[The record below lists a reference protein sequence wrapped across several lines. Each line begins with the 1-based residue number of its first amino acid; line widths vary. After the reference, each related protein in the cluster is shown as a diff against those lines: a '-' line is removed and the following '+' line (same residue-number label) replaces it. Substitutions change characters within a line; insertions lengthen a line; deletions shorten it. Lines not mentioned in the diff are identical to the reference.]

1 MAKPSGRP
9 NRPAVEEKREDG
21 EVRGADHGRATT
33 FVPGRPG
40 APPEPRENGL
50 LHRLGRLLPFPTADA
65 GPPSTNGSKWGR
77 YGRRPILLLALVGF
91 IDSVD
96 KGILPGV
103 LALVQDDLGFS
114 DSQAGILGSVFV
126 LMTFV
131 ATLPAG
137 YLADRFRRTRI
148 IATTM
153 VSWGAISAMN
163 AAVQNFLQFA
173 AVRAALGVGETVDDP
188 ASQSLVSDYYEPSR
202 RGRAYAL
209 LRAFPTIGSAVGLG
223 VGGVVGA
230 IFGWRAAFLI
240 VGVPGSL
247 LAVAIWRLPEP
258 ERGEHDALED
268 HEGADAGSEAEE
280 DGDARS
286 TGSSSLASVTSRPFK
301 EDLKEASRVRSL
313 RALMIGSAISQGAT
327 FGFGF
332 WAAAFYERHTSLSA
346 GSAAGLVGGLILI
359 GAIVGTFV
367 GGSIT
372 DRIRDRIPGA
382 PMLFAGAAQF
392 VSAIIFATTFFPVP
406 LWWRI
411 PGQVLG
417 VMLLVSGFPA
427 LLGMLAEVV
436 YPKIRGVAFSLR
448 TFLGALASA
457 VSPLLIGFLADQFSF
472 VADGEVQGHLSNAFL
487 AVTPLVA
494 IGALVV
500 LQGRRHVPG
509 DLEHARQ
516 RIMEDAEEGAIG
528 S

>member
-1 MAKPSGRP
+1 MAKRSSRSGD
-9 NRPAVEEKREDG
+9 RPADG
-21 EVRGADHGRATT
+21 RGADGARSTG

-40 APPEPRENGL
+40 APPRPGENGVL
-50 LHRLGRLLPFPTADA
+50 ARLGQLLPFGSSAPGPADD
-65 GPPSTNGSKWGR
+65 GSKWGR
-77 YGRRPILLLALVGF
+77 YGRRPIILLALVGF

-96 KGILPGV
+96 RGILPGV
-103 LALVQDDLGFS
+103 LTLVQDDLGFN
-114 DSQAGILGSVFV
+114 DSQAGVLGSVFV

-148 IATTM
+148 IATTL
-153 VSWGAISAMN
+153 VSWGAISALN
-163 AAVQNFLQFA
+163 ATVQSFLQFA
-173 AVRAALGVGETVDDP
+173 AVRAALGMGETIDDP
-188 ASQSLVSDYYEPSR
+188 SSQSLISDYYEPSR

-223 VGGVVGA
+223 VGGVVGS
-230 IFGWRAAFLI
+230 ILGWRAAFLV

-247 LAVAIWRLPEP
+247 LAIAIWRLPEP
-258 ERGEHDALED
+258 KRGEHDEV
-268 HEGADAGSEAEE
+268 EGGEGTGADTEP
-280 DGDARS
+280 DGDARDDR
-286 TGSSSLASVTSRPFK
+286 TPASDPTATTRPFK
-301 EDLKEASRVRSL
+301 EDLLEASRVRSL

-332 WAAAFYERHTSLSA
+332 WAAAFYDRHTSLSA

-359 GAIVGTFV
+359 GALTGTLV

-392 VSAIIFATTFFPVP
+392 VSAIVFATTFLPVP

-411 PGQVLG
+411 SGQVIG
-417 VMLLVSGFPA
+417 VMLLVAGFPA

-448 TFLGALASA
+448 TFLGALASG
-457 VSPLLIGFLADQFSF
+457 VSPVLIGFIADQFSF
-472 VADGEVQGHLSNAFL
+472 VVDGEVQGHLSNAFL

-509 DLEHARQ
+509 DIEHARQ
-516 RIMEDAEEGAIG
+516 RILEDAAA
-528 S
+528 SA